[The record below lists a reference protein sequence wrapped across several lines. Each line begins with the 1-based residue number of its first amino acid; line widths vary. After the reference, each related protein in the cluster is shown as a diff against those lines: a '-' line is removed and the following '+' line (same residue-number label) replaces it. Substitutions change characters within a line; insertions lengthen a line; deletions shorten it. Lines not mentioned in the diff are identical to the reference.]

1 VKKKVLITGPIGGIY
16 GRDVEANLVAKALEK
31 DYELS
36 FFSTGIVSKNPICIS
51 GIKNAKITS
60 IRAKYLNNPILLF
73 FAIVS
78 WFVNRFKHDLVTYS
92 KNKINAKLIG
102 KFNWDLKIIE
112 NQIKDKDVVICF
124 VQLSSSY
131 LSDIIKLCKKHNVKI
146 VIRTTGFISSCP
158 LNLDLV
164 KQVDLFIHHST
175 SNKNNLEKFSQHNF
189 VIIDQSTTLENKLVK
204 INFNSKKNVY
214 NFGYVGR
221 LDSDKG
227 ILEIIEVAI
236 KYHFKLII
244 AGDGELKNKIE
255 QLCKQNDN
263 ISYLGHINFNE
274 LQNFYKE
281 IDVFLINSKTETGPL
296 TGLEAMCSSCFII
309 SKKVGAMPDRLIDN
323 ENVWIVNGLENALKN
338 FYKMDKDIIKNRAQK
353 NKDIYLK
360 NYSLKLIKNKYL
372 STINTLLNA

>member
-1 VKKKVLITGPIGGIY
+1 
-16 GRDVEANLVAKALEK
+16 
-31 DYELS
+31 
-36 FFSTGIVSKNPICIS
+36 
-51 GIKNAKITS
+51 
-60 IRAKYLNNPILLF
+60 
-73 FAIVS
+73 
-78 WFVNRFKHDLVTYS
+78 
-92 KNKINAKLIG
+92 
-102 KFNWDLKIIE
+102 
-112 NQIKDKDVVICF
+112 
-124 VQLSSSY
+124 
-131 LSDIIKLCKKHNVKI
+131 
-146 VIRTTGFISSCP
+146 
-158 LNLDLV
+158 
-164 KQVDLFIHHST
+164 
-175 SNKNNLEKFSQHNF
+175 